1 MSVATYVM
9 PYNHRFYKWFYI
21 ANPIA
26 LQKVLKN
33 GKIKLPIIEFEF
45 ENKIYTLEEFLKN
58 INLNN
63 YK

>member
-1 MSVATYVM
+1 MLCHIIIGFI
-9 PYNHRFYKWFYI
+9 NG

-45 ENKIYTLEEFLKN
+45 EDKIYTLEEFLKN